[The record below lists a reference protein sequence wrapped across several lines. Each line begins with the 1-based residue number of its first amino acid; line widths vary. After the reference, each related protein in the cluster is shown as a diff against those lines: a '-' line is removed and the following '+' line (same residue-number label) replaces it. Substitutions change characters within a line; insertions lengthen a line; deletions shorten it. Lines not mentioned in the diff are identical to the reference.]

1 MFHYQDLSIMIHPE
15 VYDPAEDTFL
25 LVEAIEVKPKTDVF
39 EIGTGCG
46 IIALVCAKKG
56 ANVVCSDINPYAIE
70 TTKKNI
76 ENNIHLLK
84 GSIDVRKG
92 SMFKV
97 LNKGEKFD
105 IIIFNPPYLPTYAEE
120 KLGGWFDIA
129 VDGGRDGFKLIK
141 PFLKGLSRHLKKN
154 GLGYFISTS
163 FADQKKLQKIIID
176 FDLRSNRIMRQSI
189 GEEEIY
195 IYEVKI
201 K

>member
-1 MFHYQDLSIMIHPE
+1 MIHPE